1 MEATIKAA
9 FLMII
14 FLIMLLAGCSPT
26 TQSAN
31 PAWVDKVIKQ
41 FENDSVGN
49 PPQSIWSY
57 EYNGQGVYFI
67 PAQCCD
73 MYSTLYDAN
82 GNIICA
88 PDGGL
93 TGKGDGKCPDFFSQ
107 RTNEQLIW
115 MDTRT
120 R

>member
-1 MEATIKAA
+1 MKVIVLTIVGV
-9 FLMII
+9 II
-14 FLIMLLAGCSPT
+14 FLAGCAPT
-26 TQSAN
+26 SQTTN
-31 PAWVDKVIKQ
+31 PAWVDKLITQ
-41 FENDSVGN
+41 FKTDPVGN

-57 EYNGQGVYFI
+57 EYNGQVVYFI

-73 MYSTLYDAN
+73 MYSTLYDAY

-93 TGKGDGKCPDFFSQ
+93 TGKGDGKCTDFFSQ
-107 RTNEQLIW
+107 RANEQLIW